1 MKIAV
6 FPGSFDPFT
15 KGHEDVV
22 EKSLAAFDKVIIG
35 IGVNESK
42 KYAYDLENRIE
53 HIRSIYSD
61 RSNVEVHSYSG
72 LTTDFCIENNA
83 SHIVR
88 GLRNSTDFDYENK
101 IALMNKSLISSIETI
116 CFFTSPE
123 VMAINSSIIR
133 ELVKNGANIEKY
145 VTNADR
151 LTYTL

>member
-1 MKIAV
+1 MRIAV

-22 EKSLAAFDKVIIG
+22 EKSLGAFDKVIIG

-42 KYAYDLENRIE
+42 NYAYPIENRIA
-53 HIRSIYSD
+53 HIRSIYKD
-61 RSNVEVHSYSG
+61 VKGIEVEAYSG
-72 LTTDFCIENNA
+72 LTTDFCAKVNA

-88 GLRNSTDFDYENK
+88 GLRNATDFDYENK
-101 IALMNKSLISSIETI
+101 IALMNKSMMDVETI

-145 VTNADR
+145 VTNVDR